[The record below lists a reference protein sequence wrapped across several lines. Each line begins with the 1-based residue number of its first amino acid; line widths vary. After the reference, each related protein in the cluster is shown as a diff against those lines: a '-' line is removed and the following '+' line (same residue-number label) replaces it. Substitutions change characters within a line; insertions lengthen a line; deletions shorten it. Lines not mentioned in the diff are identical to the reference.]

1 MIIGTNCL
9 KQVFQYFCTKS
20 NSMSKLVYV
29 GMSADL
35 IHPGHLN
42 IIKEASKLG
51 KVTIGL
57 LTDKAI
63 ASYKRLPT
71 LKYEQRKIVIEN
83 IKGVDQVVPQE
94 ELDYTQNLEKYK
106 PHFVVHGDDW
116 KKGVQSKTRQKV
128 IDTLAQWNGKLIEVP
143 YTQGISSTQL
153 NQSIKEIGTTPEVR
167 MGKLRRL
174 IYAKPIVK
182 VMEAHNGLTG
192 LIVENSNV
200 DVNGQKREFD
210 AMWLSS
216 LTDSTVKG
224 KPDIEAVDVTS
235 RLHGLNDILEVTT
248 KPIIYDGD
256 TGGIPEH
263 FVFTIRSLERLGV
276 SAIII
281 EDKTGLKKNSLFGT
295 DIAQTQDCIENF
307 CTKIRAGKKAQVTKD
322 FMIIARIESL
332 ILNKGIEDALERA
345 EAYIEAGADG
355 IMIHSREK
363 DGKEI
368 LKFCEAYNKFE
379 KRAPLVAVPTS
390 YNHLK
395 EQELMEAGVN
405 VVIYANHLLRAAY
418 PAMIDVAK
426 GILTHERSLEMDDQ
440 CMSIKEILELIPGTK

>member
-1 MIIGTNCL
+1 M
-9 KQVFQYFCTKS
+9 K
-20 NSMSKLVYV
+20 VYV

-35 IHPGHLN
+35 VHPGHLN
-42 IIKEASKLG
+42 IINEAKKLG
-51 KVTIGL
+51 DVTVGL

-63 ASYKRLPT
+63 ASYKRLPA

-83 IKGVDQVVPQE
+83 IKGVSEVVPQH
-94 ELDYTQNLEKYK
+94 ELDYSANLRMLK
-106 PHFVVHGDDW
+106 PDFVVHGDDW
-116 KKGVQSKTRQKV
+116 QKGVQSQTRQKV
-128 IDTLAQWNGKLIEVP
+128 IDTLAEWGGKLHEVP
-143 YTQGISSTQL
+143 YTKGISSTQI
-153 NQSIKEIGTTPEVR
+153 NQSLKDIGTTPEIR

-174 IYAKPIVK
+174 IESKPIVK

-192 LIVENSNV
+192 LIVENITFEKE
-200 DVNGQKREFD
+200 GRKKEFD

-216 LTDSTVKG
+216 LTDSTAKG

-263 FVFTIRSLERLGV
+263 FVFTVKTLERLGV

-295 DIAQTQDCIENF
+295 DVAQTQAKVEDF
-307 CTKIRAGKKAQVTKD
+307 AHKISAGKRAQVAEN

-332 ILNKGIEDALERA
+332 ILKQGIDDAIIRA
-345 EAYIEAGADG
+345 KAYIQAGADG
-355 IMIHSREK
+355 IMIHSKEK

-368 LKFCEAYNKFE
+368 LEFCRRYKDFE
-379 KRAPLVAVPTS
+379 KRVPLVAVPSS
-390 YNHLK
+390 YNHLY
-395 EQELMEAGVN
+395 ESELKDAGVN
-405 VVIYANHLLRAAY
+405 IVIYANHLLRSAY
-418 PAMIDVAK
+418 PAMVDVAK
-426 GILTHERSLEMDDQ
+426 SILEHERSLETADK
-440 CMSIKEILELIPGTK
+440 CMSIKEILNLIPGTK